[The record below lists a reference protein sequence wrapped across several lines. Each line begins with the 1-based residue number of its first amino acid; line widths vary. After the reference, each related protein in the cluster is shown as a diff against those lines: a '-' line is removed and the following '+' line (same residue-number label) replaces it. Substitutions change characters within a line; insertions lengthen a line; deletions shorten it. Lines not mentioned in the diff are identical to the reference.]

1 MLESPGNWRHV
12 CVDMQRI
19 FAEDTPW
26 CVEWARQV
34 LPAVIALAERAPERT
49 IFTRFMTQRR
59 AEEMHGRWRD
69 YYEKWPMMTRA
80 VLDSALLDLVTP
92 LKTMVPPAQILDKMV
107 YSPWMDGR
115 LHAHLQAR
123 EVDTVVIS
131 GGETDVCVLATA
143 LGAIDLGYRVIL
155 IKDALCSAF
164 DPTHDA
170 SLSVIGSRFSV
181 QADVMELQAFLDSI
195 AGSDR

>member
-1 MLESPGNWRHV
+1 MQERPGNWRHL

-19 FAEDTPW
+19 FAEETPW

-34 LPAVIALAERAPERT
+34 LPAVVALAERAPERT
-49 IFTRFMTQRR
+49 IFTRFMTPRR
-59 AEEMHGRWRD
+59 AQDMHGRWKD
-69 YYEKWPMMTRA
+69 YYEKWPMMTREL
-80 VLDSALLDLVTP
+80 LDPALLDLVTP
-92 LKTMVPPAQILDKMV
+92 LKALVPPARIFDKTV

-115 LHAHLQAR
+115 LHAHCQAR
-123 EVDTVVIS
+123 AVDTVVIS
-131 GGETDVCVLATA
+131 GGETDICVLATA

-155 IKDALCSAF
+155 IKDALCSGF

-170 SLSVIGSRFSV
+170 TLNVIGNRFSV
-181 QADVMELQAFLDSI
+181 QADVMELAAFLDLI